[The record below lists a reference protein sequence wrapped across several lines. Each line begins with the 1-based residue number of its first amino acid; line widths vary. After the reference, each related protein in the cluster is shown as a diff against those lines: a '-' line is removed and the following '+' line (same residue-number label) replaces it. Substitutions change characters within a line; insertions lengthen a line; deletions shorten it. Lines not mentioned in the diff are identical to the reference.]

1 MPKEFSR
8 SERVADAMQR
18 ELAEVIRDEL
28 GDPRVSMVNITAV
41 EPSRDLA
48 VAKVFINFV
57 ANDDEAAIKHSV
69 AVLNGAAGFFRSQ
82 LARRMQL
89 RTIPKLTFVYDSS
102 ARHGQHLSALIDL
115 ARAEDRS
122 RAADDHSGEDI

>member
-28 GDPRVSMVNITAV
+28 RDPRVSMVNITAV
-41 EPSRDLA
+41 EPNRDLA

-102 ARHGQHLSALIDL
+102 ARHGQHLSTLIDL